1 MGREG
6 QGVCL
11 FKCTLCQCDKEFD
24 GFIRNTKALFSRVR
38 LTPLSSTQSADKLQ
52 KRKNP
57 TSHQHPAQQGRK
69 GEADGRAEKQSWKFG
84 GTVEFGG
91 RVGVGALETVGTF
104 SRVPTGR

>member
-1 MGREG
+1 M
-6 QGVCL
+6 
-11 FKCTLCQCDKEFD
+11 
-24 GFIRNTKALFSRVR
+24 R

-69 GEADGRAEKQSWKFG
+69 GEVDGRAEKQSWKFG

-91 RVGVGALETVGTF
+91 RVGAGALETVGTF